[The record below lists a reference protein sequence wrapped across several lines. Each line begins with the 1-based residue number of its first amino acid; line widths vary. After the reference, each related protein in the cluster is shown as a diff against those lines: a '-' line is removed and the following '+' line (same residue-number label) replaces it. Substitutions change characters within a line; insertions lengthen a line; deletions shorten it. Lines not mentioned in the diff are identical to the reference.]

1 MKKPKIDRITEK
13 LIGEDIF
20 NEDGKLTQE
29 ELDFLKTNPRLLAKL
44 TDTNYIKRK
53 YIIVLFSISVL
64 MAVIAK
70 GLEYTELLSGY
81 RVLNDLFTEVL
92 FAIAMEMLGASII
105 AYFLEILLENR
116 MRKNNHL
123 MQQLIAKQTKDEEN
137 DIGIS

>member
-123 MQQLIAKQTKDEEN
+123 MQQLIAKQTKDQEN